1 MHISYLIS
9 HISYLISH
17 ISYLNDTPFRSIDS
31 EVSRDYQNYVFRE
44 FECGFAREQTA
55 ELCFK
60 SERKITG
67 WGKGKAIPP
76 ECKRLMRVAKG
87 RELSNHSDW
96 VGFVMKHDRLES
108 PTGKLISTQ
117 GILVGSALI
126 EIESELEIK
135 TSTTLLKIARNLK
148 NLMS

>member
-1 MHISYLIS
+1 MYNPWV
-9 HISYLISH
+9 H

-31 EVSRDYQNYVFRE
+31 EVSRDDQNYVFRE
-44 FECGFAREQTA
+44 FECGFAREQNFVLKVR
-55 ELCFK
+55 E
-60 SERKITG
+60 STG
-67 WGKGKAIPP
+67 WSKGKAIPP

-96 VGFVMKHDRLES
+96 FGFVMKHDRFES

>member
-1 MHISYLIS
+1 M
-9 HISYLISH
+9 
-17 ISYLNDTPFRSIDS
+17 DS
-31 EVSRDYQNYVFRE
+31 EVSRDDQNYVFRE
-44 FECGFAREQTA
+44 FECGFAREQNFVLKVR
-55 ELCFK
+55 E
-60 SERKITG
+60 STG
-67 WGKGKAIPP
+67 WSKGKAIPP

-96 VGFVMKHDRLES
+96 FGFVMKHDRFES

>member
-1 MHISYLIS
+1 MYNPWV

-31 EVSRDYQNYVFRE
+31 EVSRDDQNYVFRE
-44 FECGFAREQTA
+44 FECGFAREQNFVLKVR
-55 ELCFK
+55 E
-60 SERKITG
+60 STG

-117 GILVGSALI
+117 
-126 EIESELEIK
+126 EY
-135 TSTTLLKIARNLK
+135 
-148 NLMS
+148 